1 MSDFKF
7 DQFKI
12 SILSFLIVSCQIV
25 VLALVASELFSSSS
39 DLMQGGGGNLS
50 QFLLVMCRWPLRTP
64 THYTLFFSQ
73 LKTPSWLYLRIWF
86 NFLTANLHI
95 FFIPTCQNFLALKVS
110 KFYDLI
116 VETILKMQPHY
127 SQFSRENATQF
138 SGTSPS
144 AYYEELL
151 PPGGRV
157 SCQIAVIIFA
167 LFTFPHQILCMG
179 RRSSFF
185 YFTRIFLFSMLFQR
199 FLSDTRTKCRG
210 SYFAVRTSRFVLH
223 GMTRRSDLTE
233 ASGTGHDLY
242 SFEKSS

>member
-1 MSDFKF
+1 M
-7 DQFKI
+7 
-12 SILSFLIVSCQIV
+12 
-25 VLALVASELFSSSS
+25 
-39 DLMQGGGGNLS
+39 
-50 QFLLVMCRWPLRTP
+50 
-64 THYTLFFSQ
+64 
-73 LKTPSWLYLRIWF
+73 
-86 NFLTANLHI
+86 
-95 FFIPTCQNFLALKVS
+95 S

-127 SQFSRENATQF
+127 GQFSRENATQF

-167 LFTFPHQILCMG
+167 LFTFHIRYCAWEGGPV
-179 RRSSFF
+179 SS
-185 YFTRIFLFSMLFQR
+185 TS
-199 FLSDTRTKCRG
+199 RG
-210 SYFAVRTSRFVLH
+210 SFSSVCYSSGFSLILERNVAVRTSRFVLH